1 MNGLHSTAA
10 AIGMIA
16 NELARRIADGK
27 ARSFVCDKDAPLK

>member
-1 MNGLHSTAA
+1 
-10 AIGMIA
+10 MIA